1 MRRQPESFATAVR
14 AFKEMTAATD
24 DAAATRARVLAA
36 ADRGT
41 RSHGAPRRIAVPTA
55 IAVLVICSASVAGT
69 TLAQRWR
76 RPAAVTID
84 TPPSITAF
92 GASAHG
98 GRRSS
103 FVVSP
108 VVPAVDDAP
117 APGPSDAE
125 ADAYGNAHRAHFD
138 ESSPERALA
147 AWDDYLR
154 RYPQGAFEPEARFNR
169 AICLVRLRRFA
180 QAERALRSFA
190 DGRFAG
196 YRRAEAE
203 QLLAWLRDRLA
214 SPQP

>member
-1 MRRQPESFATAVR
+1 MRRQPETFAAAVR

-36 ADRGT
+36 ADRGA
-41 RSHGAPRRIAVPTA
+41 RPHGTPRRIAVPTA

-76 RPAAVTID
+76 RPKLVAIEE
-84 TPPSITAF
+84 TPSGATLESSTNTVRRPS
-92 GASAHG
+92 
-98 GRRSS
+98 
-103 FVVSP
+103 VVIPP
-108 VVPAVDDAP
+108 VVPALDDAP

-125 ADAYGNAHRAHFD
+125 DDAYGRAHRAHFD
-138 ESSPERALA
+138 ASAPERALA

-154 RYPQGAFEPEARFNR
+154 LYPQGTFEPEARFNR
-169 AICLVRLRRFA
+169 AICLVRLRRFV

-190 DGRFAG
+190 DGRFGG

-203 QLLAWLRDRLA
+203 QLLAWVRDRPTA
-214 SPQP
+214 P